1 MLARGACFATAL
13 LLLTPS
19 QATAASGTEPF
30 VIVIGNNLSLD
41 KGVKPLRYADDDAL
55 RYFELFS
62 LVSKRVALF
71 TVLDRDT
78 ARLHSRLARHARPP
92 ELAAILTTLKRY
104 NRQMKALAKQGKRS
118 ELVFVYA
125 GHGDIDKSG
134 EGYVN
139 LQRKKLRRR
148 DLYKKIIGP
157 SQASYVHLIIDA
169 CKSYFLV
176 NRRGKWKRDQT
187 KRGKAGDAE
196 LAAFLKKE
204 DLAAYPKAGVILATS
219 GDESTHEWSRYRG
232 GILSH
237 ELRSALAGAAD
248 VNGDGR
254 IEYSEVHAFIAAA
267 NARIKNAKAKLDIW
281 SRPPAAN
288 RSQPLFRP
296 AKARRGRLLRFG
308 PKLAGRYHLEDD
320 RGVRAVDLHKAAGL
334 GFDLAL
340 DRRRTYYLRRA
351 NKQALIRPGATRLA
365 VASLRFG
372 RTTLAARN
380 GSLDRTFRR
389 DLYRQPFSRGFYDGF
404 VARTGHIAVAAA
416 TNVGAGS
423 GAGSGAGTKLAAA
436 PGKRGAKAGAARA
449 GKASQGG
456 KPTVAVLYFTYE
468 GTDKQMVVLR
478 KGLAEMLISD
488 LAALEDVKV
497 VERMRL
503 EALLKELKLNRSRK
517 IDRKSAN
524 KIGRLLGARYLAW
537 GSYFKVF
544 GSFCLSGKVVEVETG
559 TTLPGGKACGK
570 PGDFLSLYKK
580 LRGSLE
586 NTLTTRLQAA
596 PTRQPKRRIRP
607 ARRAGVKARLARKRA
622 RRKQA
627 RRKLPVRLTTRT
639 ALAYARALDAKDRG
653 DTRTAKR
660 ELRKLLK
667 EQPDFA
673 QAKRMLAKL
682 GK

>member
-1 MLARGACFATAL
+1 MLRSSLPSKSLVVTAL
-13 LLLTPS
+13 LLSLVHP
-19 QATAASGTEPF
+19 AEVAAAEAEPF

-55 RYFELFS
+55 RYVELFS

-71 TVLDRDT
+71 TVVDHDT
-78 ARLHSRLARHARPP
+78 ARLHGRLAREARPP
-92 ELAAILTTLKRY
+92 EMKAILATLKRY
-104 NRQMKALAKQGKRS
+104 NSQMKALAAKGKRS

-134 EGYVN
+134 EGYIN
-139 LQRKKLRRR
+139 LQRSKLRRR
-148 DLYKKIIGP
+148 DLYKTIIAP

-169 CKSYFLV
+169 CKSYYLV
-176 NRRGKWKRDQT
+176 NRRGKWRRDESKGT
-187 KRGKAGDAE
+187 KAGDAE

-237 ELRSALAGAAD
+237 ELRSALSGAAD
-248 VNGDGR
+248 VNGDGK

-267 NARIKNAKAKLDIW
+267 NARIRNAKAKLAIW
-281 SRPPAAN
+281 SRAPAAN
-288 RSQPLFRP
+288 RNQPLFRP
-296 AKARRGRLLRFG
+296 TKARRGRLLRFDH
-308 PKLAGRYHLEDD
+308 KVAGRFHLEDD
-320 RGVRAVDLHKAAGL
+320 RGVRALDLHKAHGL
-334 GFDLAL
+334 SFDVAL
-340 DRRRTYYLRRA
+340 DRGRTYYLRRA
-351 NKQALIRPGATRLA
+351 NEQALIKPGKARLA

-372 RTTLAARN
+372 RATLAARS

-389 DLYRQPFSRGFYDGF
+389 DLYRQAFSRGFYDGF
-404 VARTGHIAVAAA
+404 VARTDHIAVAAPSPKD
-416 TNVGAGS
+416 GAG
-423 GAGSGAGTKLAAA
+423 GVNPAAA
-436 PGKRGAKAGAARA
+436 PGATGAAARRSSSKGA
-449 GKASQGG
+449 

-468 GTDKQMVVLR
+468 GNDKQLVVLR

-488 LAALEDVKV
+488 LAAIEDVKV

-524 KIGRLLGARYLAW
+524 KIGKLLGARYLVW
-537 GSYFKVF
+537 GGYFKVF
-544 GSFCLSGKVVEVETG
+544 GSVCLTGKVVEVETG
-559 TTLPGGKACGK
+559 TTLPGGKTCGK
-570 PGDFLSLYKK
+570 PTDFLSLYTK
-580 LRGSLE
+580 LRQRLE
-586 NTLTTRLQAA
+586 TTLTTRLEAA
-596 PTRQPKRRIRP
+596 PTRQPQRKTRP
-607 ARRAGVKARLARKRA
+607 SKKARRARVKARLARRQ
-622 RRKQA
+622 RA
-627 RRKLPVRLTTRT
+627 RRKLPLRLTTRT

-660 ELRKLLK
+660 ELHKLLAQ
-667 EQPDFA
+667 QPDFDH
-673 QAKRMLAKL
+673 AKRLLAKL